1 MAVYNYIISF
11 GIPGDAN
18 SGVTFENIIKKGG
31 FYQMKKKLLSAL
43 LVAAMAVSTLAGCGS
58 STTETP
64 AADTTTEA
72 ADTTDDAAAADTTDD
87 AAAADTTEAASGD
100 VVNINIYRASYNV
113 AQPDSAE
120 VKAVQDAIN
129 EYIADKINVQVT
141 INDIPS
147 GEYADKA
154 NLALAN
160 NEINLLWT
168 ASWMGTI
175 GTNDL
180 YKANAAYDITDL
192 LPGTTLYS
200 AMPEKIYMFRS
211 TRKHTKAMI

>member
-1 MAVYNYIISF
+1 
-11 GIPGDAN
+11 
-18 SGVTFENIIKKGG
+18 
-31 FYQMKKKLLSAL
+31 MKKKLLSAL

-64 AADTTTEA
+64 PTDTTTEAADTTTEA
-72 ADTTDDAAAADTTDD
+72 ADTTD

-147 GEYADKA
+147 DEYADKA

-180 YKANAAYDITDL
+180 YRLTQLMTSQIFYLEQPFTALCRNPSGP
-192 LPGTTLYS
+192 LPVMMERIYS
-200 AMPEKIYMFRS
+200 FLF
-211 TRKHTKAMI
+211 TRKHTKVMT

>member
-1 MAVYNYIISF
+1 
-11 GIPGDAN
+11 
-18 SGVTFENIIKKGG
+18 
-31 FYQMKKKLLSAL
+31 MKKKLLSAL
-43 LVAAMAVSTLAGCGS
+43 LVAAMAISTLAGCGS
-58 STTETP
+58 STTTETP

-72 ADTTDDAAAADTTDD
+72 ADTDAADTTTDD
-87 AAAADTTEAASGD
+87 AAADTTEAASGD

-120 VKAVQDAIN
+120 VQAVQDAIN
-129 EYIADKINVQVT
+129 EYIADKINVQIT

-168 ASWMGTI
+168 ASWMATI

-180 YKANAAYDITDL
+180 YKANAAYDI
-192 LPGTTLYS
+192 S
-200 AMPEKIYMFRS
+200 AL
-211 TRKHTKAMI
+211 

>member
-1 MAVYNYIISF
+1 
-11 GIPGDAN
+11 
-18 SGVTFENIIKKGG
+18 
-31 FYQMKKKLLSAL
+31 
-43 LVAAMAVSTLAGCGS
+43 MAVSTLAGCGS

-64 AADTTTEA
+64 ATDTTTEAADTTTEA
-72 ADTTDDAAAADTTDD
+72 ADTTD

-200 AMPEKIYMFRS
+200 AMPESIWTASRYDGKDLFVPV
-211 TRKHTKAMI
+211 

>member
-1 MAVYNYIISF
+1 
-11 GIPGDAN
+11 
-18 SGVTFENIIKKGG
+18 
-31 FYQMKKKLLSAL
+31 MKKKLLSAL

-64 AADTTTEA
+64 ATDTTTE
-72 ADTTDDAAAADTTDD
+72 AADTTDD

-180 YKANAAYDITDL
+180 YKA
-192 LPGTTLYS
+192 
-200 AMPEKIYMFRS
+200 
-211 TRKHTKAMI
+211 

>member
-1 MAVYNYIISF
+1 
-11 GIPGDAN
+11 
-18 SGVTFENIIKKGG
+18 
-31 FYQMKKKLLSAL
+31 MKKKLLSAL

-72 ADTTDDAAAADTTDD
+72 ADTTTEAADTTTE
-87 AAAADTTEAASGD
+87 AADTTEAASGD

-192 LPGTTLYS
+192 
-200 AMPEKIYMFRS
+200 
-211 TRKHTKAMI
+211 

>member
-1 MAVYNYIISF
+1 
-11 GIPGDAN
+11 
-18 SGVTFENIIKKGG
+18 
-31 FYQMKKKLLSAL
+31 MKKKLLSAL

-64 AADTTTEA
+64 ATDTTTEAADTTTEA
-72 ADTTDDAAAADTTDD
+72 ADTTD

-168 ASWMGTI
+168 AS
-175 GTNDL
+175 
-180 YKANAAYDITDL
+180 
-192 LPGTTLYS
+192 
-200 AMPEKIYMFRS
+200 
-211 TRKHTKAMI
+211 

>member
-1 MAVYNYIISF
+1 
-11 GIPGDAN
+11 
-18 SGVTFENIIKKGG
+18 
-31 FYQMKKKLLSAL
+31 MKKKLLSAL

-72 ADTTDDAAAADTTDD
+72 ADTT
-87 AAAADTTEAASGD
+87 EAASGD
-100 VVNINIYRASYNV
+100 VVNINIYRATYNLG
-113 AQPDSAE
+113 QPDSAE

-168 ASWMGTI
+168 Q
-175 GTNDL
+175 
-180 YKANAAYDITDL
+180 
-192 LPGTTLYS
+192 
-200 AMPEKIYMFRS
+200 RS
-211 TRKHTKAMI
+211 VQG